1 MSRVTGCY
9 NLFQLKRCQMVSK
22 KVAFIFPG
30 QGSQK
35 VGMGKDLYE
44 SNKYAKKVFSYA
56 NDILG
61 KDIAD
66 ICFIGGEE
74 RLKQTVNTQPA
85 LVAMSIAALEALK
98 SKCKIEPAFVAGHSL
113 GEYCAL
119 FASGVMDLKTTFLAI
134 QKRAEL
140 MQNASKGGKMAAVL
154 NASEDVLEKGLEE
167 GRKLGY
173 VDVANYNSPVQVVI
187 TGDEEA
193 VDKVGE
199 YVLANGARRY
209 VPLAVS
215 GAFHSKYMESASLEF
230 DEFLHNLNLNDAK
243 IPVITNVDAE
253 ITTKAEDFRE
263 KMPRQISSS
272 VHWTQTIQKMYQ
284 NGVEHFIE
292 IGSGQVLAG
301 LNKKIIPDSKVYNV
315 YDAESLEHTV
325 EVLKKEGV
333 I

>member
-1 MSRVTGCY
+1 MNR
-9 NLFQLKRCQMVSK
+9 

-44 SNKYAKKVFSYA
+44 NSAVAKRVFNCA
-56 NDILG
+56 DDVLG
-61 KDIAD
+61 KKITD
-66 ICFIGGEE
+66 ICFIGDEE
-74 RLKQTVNTQPA
+74 RLKQTVNTQPC
-85 LVAMSIAALEALK
+85 LVATSLACLEALK

-119 FASGVMDLKTTFLAI
+119 FAAGVMDLKTTFQAI
-134 QKRAEL
+134 QKRANL
-140 MQNASKGGKMAAVL
+140 MQAAAKSGKMGAVL
-154 NASEDVLEKGLEE
+154 SAPQDVFEKGLEE

-187 TGDEEA
+187 TGDEKA

-199 YVLANGARRY
+199 YVVANGARRF

-215 GAFHSKYMESASLEF
+215 GAFHSKYMQEASEKFAEF
-230 DEFLHNLNLNDAK
+230 ASDLPLNDAK

-253 ITTKAEDFRE
+253 ITTKSDDFRE

-272 VHWTQTIQKMYQ
+272 VYWTQTIQKMVE

-292 IGSGQVLAG
+292 LGSGQVLMG
-301 LNKKIIPDSKVYNV
+301 LNKKIAPNSKVYSV
-315 YDAESLEHTV
+315 SDMESLNDTIER
-325 EVLKKEGV
+325 LKTEGV

>member
-1 MSRVTGCY
+1 
-9 NLFQLKRCQMVSK
+9 MVNR

-30 QGSQK
+30 QGSQR

-44 SNKYAKKVFSYA
+44 TNKFAGKVFNCA
-56 NDILG
+56 DEVLG
-61 KDIAD
+61 KKITDL
-66 ICFIGGEE
+66 CFSDDGES
-74 RLKQTVNTQPA
+74 LKQTVNTQPA
-85 LVAMSIAALEALK
+85 LVTMSIAALEALK

-140 MQNASKGGKMAAVL
+140 MQKASKGGKMGAVIS
-154 NASEDVLEKGLEE
+154 ASEDVLEKGLAE

-187 TGDEEA
+187 TGDANA
-193 VDKVGE
+193 VDRVGE
-199 YVLANGARRY
+199 YVVANGARKF

-215 GAFHSKYMESASLEF
+215 GAFHSKYMEPASIEF
-230 DEFLHNLNLNDAK
+230 DEFLHDLSLNDAK

-253 ITTKAEDFRE
+253 ITTKAEDFRN

-301 LNKKIIPDSKVYNV
+301 LNKKIVPEGKVYNV
-315 YDAESLEHTV
+315 YDTESLEETV
-325 EVLKKEGV
+325 EALKKEGV